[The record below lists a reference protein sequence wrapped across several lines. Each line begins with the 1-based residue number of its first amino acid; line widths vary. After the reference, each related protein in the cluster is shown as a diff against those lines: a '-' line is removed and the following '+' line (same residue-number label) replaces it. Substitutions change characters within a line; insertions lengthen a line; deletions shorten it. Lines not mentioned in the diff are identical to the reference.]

1 VNIPLNEGT
10 LMNFS
15 KKLTSLS
22 VVALLSF
29 AGLTAA
35 TSPAQAAACPYPV
48 TDQTANDHPKDSIR
62 LISPVLDDSN
72 SVRRYDFEGQFTLD
86 CDWFGVGMRFNQ
98 VYVPFG
104 QNVTLTFH
112 AQSEPAGVALVNT
125 PVKLRANKGYSSSN
139 ANIRVNGMKARPA
152 PATAADGADV
162 VANTDINGNVSFM
175 IMSPDDC
182 EAYGGILP
190 KAPKSLDADTPHDVT
205 TDPMQDCYSQLLPEI
220 TGEKTDSADFVEL
233 HYFDPTGLDDS
244 TDSAN
249 IRLLAPTLSAS
260 NAIMGDG
267 VVQAYAPVASKQI
280 IAFQAT
286 KDDGS
291 WARNAAVTVR
301 INLGASGSNAMI
313 AGGIVGNASRGAS
326 TTLAYSDLTKTA
338 EDQLVLTGTTD
349 AFGTVTFTLNNL
361 DTSGEPMPASA
372 TAPVPVSGAKFT
384 KIAVELT
391 GKDNIG
397 SDLEIHYFKPVPPIT
412 VSASAS
418 GRKISIRISNAIG
431 KSFSV
436 SITGLRKVTVR
447 PTKATQTYT
456 YTVTKGTKTVTVS
469 ADGRTLSKKFTIK

>member
-1 VNIPLNEGT
+1 
-10 LMNFS
+10 M
-15 KKLTSLS
+15 
-22 VVALLSF
+22 
-29 AGLTAA
+29 
-35 TSPAQAAACPYPV
+35 
-48 TDQTANDHPKDSIR
+48 
-62 LISPVLDDSN
+62 
-72 SVRRYDFEGQFTLD
+72 
-86 CDWFGVGMRFNQ
+86 
-98 VYVPFG
+98 
-104 QNVTLTFH
+104 
-112 AQSEPAGVALVNT
+112 
-125 PVKLRANKGYSSSN
+125 
-139 ANIRVNGMKARPA
+139 
-152 PATAADGADV
+152 
-162 VANTDINGNVSFM
+162 
-175 IMSPDDC
+175 
-182 EAYGGILP
+182 
-190 KAPKSLDADTPHDVT
+190 
-205 TDPMQDCYSQLLPEI
+205 
-220 TGEKTDSADFVEL
+220 
-233 HYFDPTGLDDS
+233 
-244 TDSAN
+244 
-249 IRLLAPTLSAS
+249 
-260 NAIMGDG
+260 
-267 VVQAYAPVASKQI
+267 
-280 IAFQAT
+280 
-286 KDDGS
+286 
-291 WARNAAVTVR
+291 R

>member
-1 VNIPLNEGT
+1 
-10 LMNFS
+10 MNFS

-22 VVALLSF
+22 VAALLSF

-35 TSPAQAAACPYPV
+35 SAPAHAADCPYPV
-48 TDQTANDHPKDSIR
+48 TDQTTNDHPKDSIR

-112 AQSEPAGVALVNT
+112 AQTEPAGVALVNT

-139 ANIRVNGMKARPA
+139 ANIRVNGLKARPA
-152 PATAADGADV
+152 PSTAADGADV
-162 VANTDINGNVSFM
+162 TGYTDINGNVSFM
-175 IMSPDDC
+175 IASPDDC
-182 EAYGGILP
+182 TAYGGMLP

-249 IRLLAPTLSAS
+249 ISLLAPTLSES

-267 VVQAYAPVASKQI
+267 VVQAYAPIASKQV

-313 AGGIVGNASRGAS
+313 AAGIVGNTARGAS
-326 TTLAYSDLTKTA
+326 TTLTYSDPSKTA
-338 EDQLVLTGTTD
+338 DDQLVLTGTTD

-361 DTSGEPMPASA
+361 DTSGEPVPASK
-372 TAPVPVSGAKFT
+372 TSPVPVSGAKFS

-391 GKDNIG
+391 GKDNVG
-397 SDLEIHYFKPVPPIT
+397 NALEIHYYKPVPPTTLAIAAVARKIT
-412 VSASAS
+412 VT
-418 GRKISIRISNAIG
+418 INNAIG
-431 KSFSV
+431 KTSTI
-436 SITGLRKVTVR
+436 SITGKSKVTVR
-447 PTKATQTYT
+447 PTKAVQTYS
-456 YTVTKGTKTVTVS
+456 YLVTKGVKTVTVVS
-469 ADGRTLSKKFTIK
+469 NGKTLTKKFTIK